1 MTDFTNHIGKNV
13 EVMTKKGMAVGKL
26 VFYGEHASKKKKSK
40 GDLAKMRCGIELQPE
55 YYKRYGSTNGVV
67 SRHTYF
73 GPLKKKHGILTV
85 AANVRLCDIQPGDGF
100 DEEDGDAELT
110 KEAQAAVEE
119 QKEEKKRKKAAKRK
133 AKAEA
138 AAEAAEAEAEEKE
151 IKEANGG
158 IKSIRRGSFKRF
170 VAAAEESAI
179 YAEEK
184 AKLVAEMR
192 IEAVKAEVAQVASRP
207 KNESDLL
214 NSSVSVAK
222 EEAAKQARLEE
233 LLSVKSPATAEVDEF
248 LQPKFVPPSAL
259 DRAQDVGKLDVS
271 TIESD
276 IKGGE
281 DEVDLGPIETPMA
294 NPEIAENYAA
304 ALETPFAERE
314 AAMDIAKQAR
324 IKELEEHEA
333 SKTLQRDAETEEV
346 LGAAFQRQLMLNAE
360 QAQKDKEAEKEA
372 AEQAEIETRKEIV
385 KQEREEKKAA
395 DAIKKIAKDKEKAE
409 REALRKA
416 EEKARIKE
424 LQEAK
429 QAEEDKQMQDLEN
442 KIGLSKKSLRK
453 AEAGTHTLRLARQ
466 NSQNAH
472 PMLSLAKMGF

>member
-1 MTDFTNHIGKNV
+1 MEMTDFTNHIGKNV
-13 EVMTKKGMAVGKL
+13 EVMTKKGMAVGEL

-40 GDLAKMRCGIELQPE
+40 GDLSKMRVGVHLQPE
-55 YYKRYGSTNGVV
+55 YHKRYGATNGVV

-85 AANVRLCDIQPGDGF
+85 AGNVRLCDIQPGDGF
-100 DEEDGDAELT
+100 GEEDGGADAELT
-110 KEAQAAVEE
+110 EEAQAAVEE
-119 QKEEKKRKKAAKRK
+119 QKEEKKRKKAAKE
-133 AKAEA
+133 AKRQAK
-138 AAEAAEAEAEEKE
+138 AEAEAEEKE

-192 IEAVKAEVAQVASRP
+192 IESVKAEVAQIASRP
-207 KNESDLL
+207 KNEADLL

-233 LLSVKSPATAEVDEF
+233 LLTVKSPAKAEVDEF

-259 DRAQDVGKLDVS
+259 DRAQDVGKLDVN

-281 DEVDLGPIETPMA
+281 DEVDLGPIETPKA

-314 AAMDIAKQAR
+314 AAIDIAKQAR
-324 IKELEEHEA
+324 IKELEEQEA
-333 SKTLQRDAETEEV
+333 SKTLRRDVETEKV
-346 LGAAFQRQLMLNAE
+346 LGSAFQRQLMLNAE
-360 QAQKDKEAEKEA
+360 QAQQDKEAEKEA
-372 AEQAEIETRKEIV
+372 AEQAEIEARKEIV
-385 KQEREEKKAA
+385 KLEREEKKAA

-409 REALRKA
+409 KEAARKA
-416 EEKARIKE
+416 EEEARIRE
-424 LQEAK
+424 AQEAK
-429 QAEEDKQMQDLEN
+429 QAEEDKQMQELED

-453 AEAGTHTLRLARQ
+453 AEAGTHTLRLARK

>member
-13 EVMTKKGMAVGKL
+13 EVMTKKGMAIGEL

-85 AANVRLCDIQPGDGF
+85 AGNVRLCDIQPGDGF
-100 DEEDGDAELT
+100 GEEDGDAELT
-110 KEAQAAVEE
+110 EEAQAAVEE
-119 QKEEKKRKKAAKRK
+119 QKAEKKRKKAAKE
-133 AKAEA
+133 AKRQAK
-138 AAEAAEAEAEEKE
+138 AEAEAEEKE

-233 LLSVKSPATAEVDEF
+233 LLSVKSPAAAEVDEF

-259 DRAQDVGKLDVS
+259 DRAQDVGKLDVN

-324 IKELEEHEA
+324 IKELEEQEA
-333 SKTLQRDAETEEV
+333 NKTLQRDAETEKV
-346 LGAAFQRQLMLNAE
+346 LGAAFQRQLMLNAD

-372 AEQAEIETRKEIV
+372 AEQAEIEARKEIV
-385 KQEREEKKAA
+385 KREREEKKAA

-409 REALRKA
+409 KEAFRKA
-416 EEKARIKE
+416 EEEARIKE
-424 LQEAK
+424 AQEAK
-429 QAEEDKQMQDLEN
+429 QAEEDKQMQELEN

-453 AEAGTHTLRLARQ
+453 AEGGTHTLRMSRK